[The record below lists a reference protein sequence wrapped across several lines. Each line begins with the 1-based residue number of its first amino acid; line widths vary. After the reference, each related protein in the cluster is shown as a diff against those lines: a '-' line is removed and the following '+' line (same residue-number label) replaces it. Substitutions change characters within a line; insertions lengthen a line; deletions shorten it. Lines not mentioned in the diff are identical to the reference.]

1 MVDYLTDLSMADIQ
15 KKIQTSIEAISFSDF
30 SESAKDLLE
39 VLGYQSDRNL
49 DLPGDVNSFVQAL
62 PAYRSN
68 TNTER
73 AFLEHVQSIKII
85 FQLTNDEIAW
95 AVQQSPRNQA
105 AEFDEGRQQSILFFA
120 VELWGDDYPRG
131 IYDEFTREIDKRI
144 KAPAVVLFRAGYHFT
159 IAVIGR
165 RPHKLDESLDVLE
178 RVTSLSREIPTVNPR
193 DSDLDVLA
201 DLSLSKC
208 INWMNANGKSRN
220 FDGLLSAWLSKLDT
234 TERGQPFYRYASDW
248 IERVESEGKL
258 PQGEEV
264 TLRNYFN
271 DIARSTPLSR
281 EREIELAERTKNGDM
296 EAREALIS
304 ANLRFVIYMAKKY
317 RNRGLPLSD
326 LISAGNK
333 GLVTAVDR
341 FDGSRGNRLITYAV
355 HWIRQSVIQTLEEHT
370 RTVRLPVNRV
380 SMLNDIT
387 RILNNGWDAAP
398 IAESGGAELDVPS
411 QADLEEI
418 ADELGLTVE
427 TVLDTITLGL
437 GMLPLD
443 NPSFSHGCKL
453 VDTLADENTAPPDAE
468 ILRKSTVN
476 QIDKALERLTPRQ
489 SEVIRLYYG
498 LNGSESR
505 TLDEIGEIMNLTRE
519 RIRQIK
525 VQAIN
530 RLRRWSR
537 DLLEPEMFAN

>member
-1 MVDYLTDLSMADIQ
+1 MFDIQ
-15 KKIQTSIEAISFSDF
+15 KKIQTAIEAISFSDF
-30 SESAKDLLE
+30 SESSKDLLE
-39 VLGYQSDRNL
+39 VLGYQSDRTL
-49 DLPGDVNSFVQAL
+49 ELPGDVNSFVQAL

-85 FQLTNDEIAW
+85 FQLTNDEIAR
-95 AVQQSPRNQA
+95 AVQQSPRGQA

-144 KAPAVVLFRAGYHFT
+144 KAPAVVLFRAGYLFT

-165 RPHKLDESLDVLE
+165 RPHKLDDSLDVLE

-193 DSDLDVLA
+193 HSDLDVLA
-201 DLSLSKC
+201 DLSLSEC

-248 IERVESEGKL
+248 IEHTESEGKL
-258 PQGEEV
+258 PEGEEI
-264 TLRNYFN
+264 TLRNYFK

-281 EREIELAERTKNGDM
+281 EREIELAERTTNGDL
-296 EAREALIS
+296 EAREALIT

-333 GLVTAVDR
+333 GLVTAVNR

-355 HWIRQSVIQTLEEHT
+355 HWIRQAIIQTLEEHT
-370 RTVRLPVNRV
+370 RTVRMPLNRV

-387 RILNNGWDAAP
+387 RILNNGWDAGP
-398 IAESGGAELDVPS
+398 TAENGAGELDVPS
-411 QADLEEI
+411 QTDLEEI
-418 ADELGLTVE
+418 ADKLGLRVE
-427 TVLDTITLGL
+427 TVLDTITGGL
-437 GMLPLD
+437 DVLPLD
-443 NPSFSHGCKL
+443 NSAINHGCRL
-453 VDTLADENTAPPDAE
+453 VDILVDENTPPPDAD
-468 ILRKSTVN
+468 IVRQSALK
-476 QIDKALERLTPRQ
+476 QIDEALERLTPR
-489 SEVIRLYYG
+489 EADVISLHFG
-498 LNGSESR
+498 LNGSDSH
-505 TLDEIGEIMNLTRE
+505 TLEEIGEMMNLTRE

-525 VQAIN
+525 VKAIN

-537 DLLEPEMFAN
+537 DLLEPEMFGN

>member
-1 MVDYLTDLSMADIQ
+1 MADIQ

-39 VLGYQSDRNL
+39 VLGYKSDRTL
-49 DLPGDVNSFVQAL
+49 ELPGDVNSFVQAL
-62 PAYRSN
+62 PAYRLN

-73 AFLEHVQSIKII
+73 AFLEHVQSVKVI

-95 AVQQSPRNQA
+95 AVQQSPRSQA

-120 VELWGDDYPRG
+120 VELRGDDYPRG

-144 KAPAVVLFRAGYHFT
+144 KAPAVVLFRAGYLFT

-165 RPHKLDESLDVLE
+165 RPHKLDDSLDVLE
-178 RVTSLSREIPTVNPR
+178 RVTSLSREIPAVNPR
-193 DSDLDVLA
+193 HSDLDVLA
-201 DLSLSKC
+201 DLSLSEC

-220 FDGLLSAWLSKLDT
+220 FDGLLTAWLSKLDT

-258 PQGEEV
+258 PQGEEG

-398 IAESGGAELDVPS
+398 IAESGGGELDVPS

-427 TVLDTITLGL
+427 TVLDTITSGL
-437 GMLPLD
+437 DMLPLD
-443 NPSFSHGCKL
+443 NSPINHGSGL
-453 VDTLADENTAPPDAE
+453 VETLVDENTATPDAE
-468 ILRKSTVN
+468 IVRQSTLI
-476 QIDKALERLTPRQ
+476 QIDKALELLTPRQ
-489 SEVIRLYYG
+489 SEVIRLYFG
-498 LNGSESR
+498 LDSGEGR
-505 TLDEIGEIMNLTRE
+505 TLEEIGEMMNLTRQ
-519 RIRQIK
+519 RIRQIRETALSK
-525 VQAIN
+525 
-530 RLRRWSR
+530 LRRRARRYELDVIAS
-537 DLLEPEMFAN
+537 N